1 MNNIT
6 RIYMLSY
13 QNYNLPR
20 IFSSIFFVILLMTG
34 VSLITGCKKNKTADS
49 SPAPRPVN
57 VIELRELN
65 PVKPLQ
71 LTGSVKSWKDEDIS
85 FEVDGRLEWIVE
97 MGTNLEGRWE
107 EAGKVHV
114 TGDTLAR
121 LDKRSYQIRL
131 KRANAEKAR
140 ANAEYIRKKNAW
152 DKKAISEVDF
162 IRGTADRDAREAE
175 FEYAEY
181 DLDRCTLYAPFSGEV
196 SEVYVEAGGYV
207 TRGKP
212 VAHLV
217 MMDPIKVDISVSSDT
232 AERLQ
237 TRDTVRIFLPGDEKP
252 AYGTVYEKATVA
264 DPDTRTFRVSII
276 TRNLRSIG
284 GLPLDSPHLN
294 YPLITNYTYLFQI
307 SEGDKNS
314 PFAVE
319 ENRSLRKDGDEY
331 YVWAAPEQKLGI
343 NIDSQNPLITLHKYT
358 VIPGERRTNLQGL
371 YLMRE
376 LSDIGELTPGI
387 LIAMDVPD
395 GFKDGD
401 KVLFANKQWR
411 LRPGQLIPV
420 LLGESAPEPGLY
432 LPMNAIKPI
441 NDEMGDIFVAL
452 DGKAKKV
459 RVKILSN
466 VGELFRLEAFDPG
479 DTNLV
484 TVGSRV
490 ITDYIHFL
498 QHNEPIRVIKIMEL
512 KP

>member
-1 MNNIT
+1 MNNMT
-6 RIYMLSY
+6 RIYMLLY
-13 QNYNLPR
+13 QNYNLTK
-20 IFSSIFFVILLMTG
+20 ISSSVFFVILLMTG
-34 VSLITGCKKNKTADS
+34 VFLITGCKKNKTAETR
-49 SPAPRPVN
+49 PASRPVK
-57 VIELRELN
+57 VIELREVN

-114 TGDTLAR
+114 TGDILAR
-121 LDKRSYQIRL
+121 LDERPYQIRL
-131 KRANAEKAR
+131 KRANAEKDR

-152 DKKAISEVDF
+152 EKKAISEVDF

-181 DLDRCTLYAPFSGEV
+181 DLDRCALYAPFSGEV

-232 AERLQ
+232 AEHLQ
-237 TRDTVRIFLPGDEKP
+237 TRDTVRLFLPGEEAP

-276 TRNLRSIG
+276 TRNIRDVG
-284 GLPLDSPHLN
+284 GLHPDSPFLK
-294 YPLITNYTYLFQI
+294 YPLVTNYIYL
-307 SEGDKNS
+307 SRVRMGDKNS
-314 PFAVE
+314 PYFVE
-319 ENRSLRKDGDEY
+319 ENRSLRKDGEEY
-331 YVWAAPEQKLGI
+331 YVWAAPEQKLG
-343 NIDSQNPLITLHKYT
+343 NKIDSQNPLITLHKYPVT
-358 VIPGERRTNLQGL
+358 PGKRRTNLQGL

-411 LRPGQLIPV
+411 LRPGQVIPV
-420 LLGESAPEPGLY
+420 LLAESVPKPGMY
-432 LPMNAIKPI
+432 LPMNSIKPI
-441 NDEMGDIFVAL
+441 NDQMGEIFVAV
-452 DGKAKKV
+452 DGKAKKI
-459 RVKILSN
+459 RIKILSN
-466 VGELFRLEAFDPG
+466 IGELFRIEALEPG
-479 DTNLV
+479 DANLV
-484 TVGSRV
+484 AVGSRV

-498 QHNEPIRVIKIMEL
+498 QHDEPIRVIKITEL